1 MQPGRTVPRRAR
13 QSIYVLRDELDCN
26 GCEFGRLNRER
37 ISRVYETVDKVD
49 RKVNYVLAAVGLQL
63 FTFLLTVVTVLVYR
77 VGT

>member
-1 MQPGRTVPRRAR
+1 MQPGRTVPRRTR
-13 QSIYVLRDELDCN
+13 QSIYVVRDELDCN

-63 FTFLLTVVTVLVYR
+63 FTFLLTVVSVLVYR